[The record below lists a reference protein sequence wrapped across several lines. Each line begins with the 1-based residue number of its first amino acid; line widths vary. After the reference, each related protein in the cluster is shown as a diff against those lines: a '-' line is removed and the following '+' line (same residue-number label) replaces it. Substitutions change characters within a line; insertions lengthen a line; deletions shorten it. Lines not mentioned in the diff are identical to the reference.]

1 LIEHWERR
9 SAKARERMHPD
20 KLDRA
25 KLMSLVEKYGYD
37 DIAAALRERGGLPD
51 PEQAY
56 LTGNVE
62 DIDDFSACKI
72 TRKEDWVDLY
82 VKPY

>member
-1 LIEHWERR
+1 
-9 SAKARERMHPD
+9 MHPD

-25 KLMSLVEKYGYD
+25 KLMNLVEKYGY
-37 DIAAALRERGGLPD
+37 ATALRERRGLPD
-51 PEQAY
+51 PEPAY

-62 DIDDFSACKI
+62 DIDDFSAWKI

-82 VKPY
+82 AKPY